1 MQWLVVQPGGA
12 IAHPQAPE
20 HVPSDGFLWLDI
32 LLDEAG
38 AAATID
44 GLRTTIEQATRVR
57 VFDLHL
63 QDALNPQHP
72 SYFDSTSDYSMLVFR
87 KLTAADSPPLTE
99 TTIDDERR
107 ALQKIVTRPVTFFL
121 FERALVT
128 VRRGPSRTIEL
139 VRNRLLDQRSRETE
153 ANANGPVRT
162 ARPSDLM
169 LRLLNAMVDRYLEL
183 REPLSERLDR
193 WQQAL
198 IDPRRPFWD
207 WAALLEARIELR
219 RLENLCEGQYD
230 ALLEMRD
237 AYLDETPAAQQS
249 DAYLVRLNDVIE
261 HIDRVLS
268 HARRLESTA
277 ESAVQLHFS
286 AATHQT
292 NQIIRTLTVITAIF
306 LPLTL
311 ITGIFGMNFERM
323 PLLAHPQGF
332 WWTISAMAALAAI
345 LLLYF
350 WTRRLLT
357 RPRGPRW
364 LRWLRAHR

>member
-1 MQWLVVQPGGA
+1 MQWFVVQPGGA
-12 IAHPQAPE
+12 VAHQRAPDS
-20 HVPSDGFLWLDI
+20 VPPDGFLWLDI
-32 LLDEAG
+32 LLDELDTG
-38 AAATID
+38 
-44 GLRTTIEQATRVR
+44 TTKEALGSAIEQASHVR

-63 QDALNPQHP
+63 QDAMNPQHP

-87 KLTAADSPPLTE
+87 KLSSTDAPPLAEAAT
-99 TTIDDERR
+99 DGERH
-107 ALQKIVTRPVTFFL
+107 ALQKIATRPVTFFL
-121 FERALVT
+121 FERTLVT
-128 VRRGPSRTIEL
+128 VRRGPSRTIESIQ
-139 VRNRLLDQRSRETE
+139 NRLLDQRSRDVETI
-153 ANANGPVRT
+153 ANGPART
-162 ARPSDLM
+162 ARASDLM

-237 AYLDETPAAQQS
+237 AYLDETPTAQQS

-306 LPLTL
+306 LPLAL

-323 PLLAHPQGF
+323 PLLAHQQGF
-332 WWTISAMAALAAI
+332 WWTIGAMIALAAT

-364 LRWLRAHR
+364 LRWLRALR